1 MKGSKLRFFVKS
13 TVAAVCG
20 TFMGSFAMWF
30 SLVTIRKGDLAACVS
45 AALSV
50 LIGVLI
56 MCRKGPEK
64 LAVLGI
70 FLASQDIMRR
80 IYKAS
85 GFMTMCND
93 ITQPNPPLDYLCVTD
108 YRTVGTE
115 ILSVFIIGSVL
126 LCFHLLFHTYES
138 SFKREIRLS
147 TTAERL
153 LLIAGL
159 LIAAALLI
167 FTILM
172 FSQIHS
178 KELADQLIKSN
189 HA

>member
-1 MKGSKLRFFVKS
+1 MKKTTMRFFLK
-13 TVAAVCG
+13 AAVSAIG
-20 TFMGSFAMWF
+20 GVFMGSFPMWF
-30 SLVTIRKGDLAACVS
+30 SLVTIKKGDLAACIS
-45 AALSV
+45 TALSV
-50 LIGVLI
+50 LVGVLI
-56 MCRKGPEK
+56 MCRKGREK

-80 IYKAS
+80 VYKAS

-126 LCFHLLFHTYES
+126 LSFHLLFHSYES

-147 TTAERL
+147 ARTERL
-153 LLIAGL
+153 LLITGSI
-159 LIAAALLI
+159 IAAAMLI
-167 FTILM
+167 FTLLM
-172 FSQIHS
+172 FSQIHNE
-178 KELADQLIKSN
+178 ELARNLIRS
-189 HA
+189 